1 MTRSVQEVAAD
12 IKRYC
17 ATHPDACD
25 TLEGIAWWLAIQ
37 RSADERELL
46 EAAMNHLVECN
57 VMTSHRL
64 NDGTTLF
71 RCSGCASG
79 DPPGSARRDH
89 GR

>member
-37 RSADERELL
+37 RSADERQLL

-71 RCSGCASG
+71 RCSGCPSG
-79 DPPGSARRDH
+79 DPPEAARRDH